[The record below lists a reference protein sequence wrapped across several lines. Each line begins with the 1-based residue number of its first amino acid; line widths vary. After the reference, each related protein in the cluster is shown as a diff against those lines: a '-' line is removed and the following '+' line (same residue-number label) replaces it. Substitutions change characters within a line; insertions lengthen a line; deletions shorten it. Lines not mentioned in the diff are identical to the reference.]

1 MTVYS
6 AAGHRY
12 LNAWQGGT
20 GRRPVN
26 SHYVGRAGGRRQA
39 VEAMTDM
46 IANARRFEM
55 QMKVITSVDENE
67 GELTLL
73 SMS

>member
-1 MTVYS
+1 MRIMSGVLEGS
-6 AAGHRY
+6 
-12 LNAWQGGT
+12 NVK
-20 GRRPVN
+20 P
-26 SHYVGRAGGRRQA
+26 

-67 GELTLL
+67 GRANQLL